1 MKVLLAA
8 ALAPLAFAAAAA
20 AAAEAPA
27 VPAAGPAE
35 PAVQRSVTE
44 DDAVRIE
51 ELRVRGQT
59 QSITVTNKQRAL
71 RGTQYE
77 VMPPSGARDPS
88 QKGQAGG
95 QRVWRLF
102 EY

>member
-8 ALAPLAFAAAAA
+8 VPALVALGAV
-20 AAAEAPA
+20 AAEAPA
-27 VPAAGPAE
+27 RPAPAE

-51 ELRVRGQT
+51 ELRVRGETQT
-59 QSITVTNKQRAL
+59 ITVTNKQPAL
-71 RGTQYE
+71 RGTGYE
-77 VMPPSGARDPS
+77 VLPTSGARDPS
-88 QKGQAGG
+88 QKGQARG

>member
-1 MKVLLAA
+1 MGRMRALLAA
-8 ALAPLAFAAAAA
+8 AALTACCAAT
-20 AAAEAPA
+20 AAEAPA
-27 VPAAGPAE
+27 ARPPAPAE
-35 PAVQRSVTE
+35 PVVQRSVTE

-51 ELRVRGQT
+51 ELRVRGETQT
-59 QSITVTNKQRAL
+59 ITVTNKQRAL

-77 VMPPSGARDPS
+77 VVPPSGARDPS
-88 QKGQAGG
+88 QKGQSNG

>member
-1 MKVLLAA
+1 MKALLAA
-8 ALAPLAFAAAAA
+8 VLASAALGA

-27 VPAAGPAE
+27 RAAPAE

-51 ELRVRGQT
+51 ELRVRGET

-88 QKGQAGG
+88 QRGQASG